1 MKRVRKEKNTN
12 KIIKTII
19 ISLIAVIIYEFLFK
33 YILKRNSTIYLYNVI
48 LETAIISFVLMHFSL
63 GLKKMYSF
71 IIENRFILSIVL
83 IISTTVLGFFGNSLR
98 N

>member
-83 IISTTVLGFFGNSLR
+83 IISTTVLGFFGNSIR